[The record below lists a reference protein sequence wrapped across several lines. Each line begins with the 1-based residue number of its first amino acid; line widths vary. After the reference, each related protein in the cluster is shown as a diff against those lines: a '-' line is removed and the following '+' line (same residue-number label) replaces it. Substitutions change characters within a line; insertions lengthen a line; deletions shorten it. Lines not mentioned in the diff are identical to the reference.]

1 MTKKVYGRQKS
12 SSALNLHQRNYKR
25 KSKKKSWIVITWS
38 KWLKKLKSTLSSSL
52 KSHQKKRKTLISK
65 QKPRQKIGQ
74 SKNIDNQN
82 NNYFLKKI
90 LSFTKTLV
98 LAPISLVLLF
108 GVKLFGLNKL
118 NNFIYG
124 LGRVK
129 LMAVLLSII
138 FGIIGIRLAYI
149 QIPLLRNLNHSD
161 QVLAAKSNQFSD
173 DNIILASRGKIYIQD
188 LARNSTLLVASNRS
202 VYKVV
207 IYPKEIS
214 EAISGPKPK
223 LNLNDFISRVSAA
236 TNVNYFLIKN
246 QIEDALKKYETQGT
260 RYSILI
266 KEASNEQFQAISN
279 LTNPPLS
286 PVDDT
291 PIFSSF
297 KNYILAEP
305 QNTRTYPEKTMLAST
320 IGFTRDEAPAED
332 ALKINTCRSMVEQNQ
347 AKGTENKE
355 GYTSGQYG
363 IERAYCGVLAGV
375 NGKIS
380 FSKNGLSQYN
390 QIDPI
395 EGSDI
400 TLTIDKNIQAK
411 AEEIL
416 LKAIDANSNSNGKPV
431 SGEILVSDV
440 KTGRILA
447 SASYPFFD
455 PNQVTNVDYE
465 TNAVKNQASAS
476 YDPGSVIKPLTIAAA
491 RDVYE
496 KGKVR
501 ANGKRIGVPND
512 FKAEDVDEKG
522 LVFLSTD
529 GRESIITNADNR
541 SFKGVDSSLSDIL
554 RNSINT
560 LIARIQ
566 KDYMDTETTRYY
578 FLEKFKFGDSS
589 DSFLYTTEPP
599 DARNFDKDINS
610 PFSYA
615 NMAFGQGF
623 TTTPINLVRAYSALA
638 NGGCMVEPRIVEN
651 ISNVP
656 TRNNPTECTPVI
668 DSKIANEVT
677 NMLQNTLEIGFGNG
691 EQTRPSK
698 AKMDKYTGAA
708 KTGTAQVARPLIKK
722 DKDGKIVKIPCP
734 YNCNSSL
741 GLFDHTYIGYA
752 PASNPKL
759 IILVKLSQP
768 KPGDRNNNYA
778 EFSSAVYWK
787 EIMEYSLGYLGVRPD
802 R

>member
-1 MTKKVYGRQKS
+1 
-12 SSALNLHQRNYKR
+12 
-25 KSKKKSWIVITWS
+25 VITWS